1 MGLSRSCQRRREAL
15 RNRKFLGRSKERTD
29 LHEPAMACQSETAS
43 PAGGFPEIDA
53 HPIGVE
59 LETDWTPAHR
69 MVLDAQHRGRQTNP
83 LVTSCCVKTGVKGP
97 SKQDLVETHDRRHGP
112 RAAQDKMESE
122 PQIDCCNASSDKN
135 KRANVHGRIGP
146 QRPLENNGMI
156 IRAHAF
162 KMRFCGQT
170 DKKAGT
176 LWAARIAEE
185 TQMRQCRGETFREAA
200 DLAKPFSK
208 KERETFFERLKQ
220 QMPEPKTELVY
231 SNPFTLLIAVV
242 LSAQSTDKSVNKATA
257 ALFRV
262 ADAPETM
269 VRLGEEGLIAHIRTI
284 GLFRTKAKNAIALSR
299 ILIAEHDGKVPRGRA
314 ALEAL
319 PGVGRKTAN
328 VILNVAFGEPVIAV
342 DTHIFRVANRTG
354 LAPGKTPLA
363 VERRLASAVPE
374 KYRLHAHHWLIL
386 HGRYTCVARKPKCP
400 VCVVRDL
407 CRYTE
412 KTLAAQ
418 ETGAAAR
425 GRSESR
431 QA

>member
-1 MGLSRSCQRRREAL
+1 
-15 RNRKFLGRSKERTD
+15 
-29 LHEPAMACQSETAS
+29 
-43 PAGGFPEIDA
+43 
-53 HPIGVE
+53 
-59 LETDWTPAHR
+59 
-69 MVLDAQHRGRQTNP
+69 
-83 LVTSCCVKTGVKGP
+83 
-97 SKQDLVETHDRRHGP
+97 
-112 RAAQDKMESE
+112 
-122 PQIDCCNASSDKN
+122 
-135 KRANVHGRIGP
+135 
-146 QRPLENNGMI
+146 
-156 IRAHAF
+156 
-162 KMRFCGQT
+162 MRFCAEM
-170 DKKAGT
+170 DKEAGT
-176 LWAARIAEE
+176 CRAVRIAEE
-185 TQMRQCRGETFREAA
+185 RQMRQCRGETFREAA
-200 DLAKPFSK
+200 GLAKPFSK
-208 KERETFFERLKQ
+208 KECETFFERLKQ

-242 LSAQSTDKSVNKATA
+242 LSAQSTDKGVNKATQ
-257 ALFRV
+257 LFRV

-284 GLFRTKAKNAIALSR
+284 GLFRSKAKNVIALSR
-299 ILIAEHDGKVPRGRA
+299 ILIAEHDGKVPRDRA

-363 VERRLASAVPE
+363 VERKLASVVPE

-386 HGRYTCVARKPKCP
+386 HGRYTCVARRPKCP
-400 VCVVRDL
+400 GCVVRDL
-407 CRYTE
+407 CRYTK

-418 ETGAAAR
+418 ETGAGAR